1 MKGPSHCHEFALN
14 QGPAKT
20 WSQKVGMMPF
30 EPPDVSGWDL
40 NTVWTADRITAA
52 HDFMQRFVRRIV
64 LKEYGIE
71 DFASYEAFEQRFAQY
86 RIGPSSTKYSVSVR
100 LCGDLFVPEV
110 GKQGNET
117 VDASILFDFA
127 GTGDQTYSSKWKR
140 RPAWQTAAELAVVNV
155 CQFVC

>member
-1 MKGPSHCHEFALN
+1 
-14 QGPAKT
+14 
-20 WSQKVGMMPF
+20 MMPF

-52 HDFMQRFVRRIV
+52 HDCMQRFVRRIV

-100 LCGDLFVPEV
+100 LCEDFFVPEV